1 MTKIEINVLNWI
13 KLLAFNDLVSVEPR
27 NAISLRFLNDT
38 VFFIIISVCFA
49 PQSVHRYEH
58 DGLLWI
64 YVCIR
69 ATTNRYYFISFI
81 SFHWFVFH
89 THGSQERK
97 RSNDSNANNN
107 QYTLTI
113 TSRHLHSHWKCQD
126 RKSHVHGQLKMCCSR
141 THFAVTTVEME
152 RPNELASVDEQERR
166 FAFCRLNLY
175 ACNGGNGWISVEIQA
190 QYMFQWVVYA
200 PFVYWENSSQ
210 HIGVINNC
218 LFVFHLII
226 IGRCALRATKWEKR

>member
-1 MTKIEINVLNWI
+1 MTWYQLNQEMR
-13 KLLAFNDLVSVEPR
+13 LVCGFWT
-27 NAISLRFLNDT
+27 IL
-38 VFFIIISVCFA
+38 FFYIIISVCFA

-141 THFAVTTVEME
+141 THFAVTTVEKE

-175 ACNGGNGWISVEIQA
+175 ACNGGMDISRDTSTICVS
-190 QYMFQWVVYA
+190 V
-200 PFVYWENSSQ
+200 S
-210 HIGVINNC
+210 GVRFFCI
-218 LFVFHLII
+218 L
-226 IGRCALRATKWEKR
+226 GK